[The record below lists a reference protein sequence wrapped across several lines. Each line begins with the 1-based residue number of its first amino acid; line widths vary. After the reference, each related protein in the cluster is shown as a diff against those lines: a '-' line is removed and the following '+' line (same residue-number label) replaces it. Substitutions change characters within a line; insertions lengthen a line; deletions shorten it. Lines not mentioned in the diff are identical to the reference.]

1 MENISCPV
9 IMNISPEL
17 EYYTEVSIT
26 SLLPV
31 YIYTHTHTHR
41 YINVCTTMKM
51 MCNKKECKY
60 NLTMAG
66 YTVVEAHWIHKW
78 KFYLVNTSTRAVL
91 ILVVFVQNN
100 KLLLV

>member
-31 YIYTHTHTHR
+31 YIYTHTHTH
-41 YINVCTTMKM
+41 ID
-51 MCNKKECKY
+51 
-60 NLTMAG
+60 
-66 YTVVEAHWIHKW
+66 I
-78 KFYLVNTSTRAVL
+78 
-91 ILVVFVQNN
+91 
-100 KLLLV
+100 